1 MRSRAI
7 PPLHTIHRAK
17 TGEHQ
22 WHLKYADEDRQTQI
36 SGKIPIHPL
45 LSEIAHQAGMVF
57 DDVLL
62 ANSKGMIVYQRKAS
76 EFRFTNLKSLF
87 ATKVETSWLSALFSL
102 AAEGTSTSNSKT
114 EQSQEIMSP
123 AHLQVTPGGS
133 SYELFVQPVLIPNLV
148 HGEDNGEGESNT
160 WFLCGLTS
168 TNSFRGEYLAIP
180 FTYLLLFVFALVTV
194 FLGLPLLSLALMDT
208 RERLTRFSV
217 FSLILT
223 AFLWATTLTFFILDV
238 SIVRAIK
245 ERISEQLQT
254 TAQAIHDGFQIELNR
269 ILWQLNDYDKK
280 ITGLKDI
287 NTPNTP
293 KKDRV
298 AWVARN
304 DIPDPCQESPD
315 RPSPWCFPHYSIM
328 FWADEQGD
336 LRVNWTPQGKRYIH
350 GVHSL
355 RHRDYVSVIQE
366 RTLPLMKRQVGD
378 STIPF
383 YIQPIITLESSER
396 TIVISKPHEQGQP
409 GVTPW
414 VAAIQP
420 DMLSILKTPA
430 LPSGTGY
437 AVIHNDDGMVLF
449 HSEAKRSFRENFFE
463 ETDRNEAL
471 QALTYS
477 RAADSFEGEYWGKG
491 HQFYVMPF
499 QGLPWSLVVFQD
511 KEILRAHNFE
521 ILLFAGFLFLLYFLM
536 LAVFCGFLIG
546 VVGRQARKHWR
557 RWIWPNSRYR
567 NQYIGIVLWNL
578 LVAIGMTITMMW
590 IDVPPAYEYLLSVG
604 IPALS
609 FILLCTGL
617 WALRPIPSQ
626 DASGSHP
633 IRTGSPFSYG
643 TEGGMNS
650 LYSWMMLSFLLVFA
664 IVPVGNIF
672 SIAHREETDLLMKHH
687 LFTLGQSLIQTQHTP
702 LVPLGEIT
710 ENGIFQYY
718 PRVTSSSEANMT
730 PLIPD
735 CQSPIHD
742 KPNYGMLTGFSSL
755 SSGIPEHQLSSTQI
769 NYILN
774 GILKD
779 GLTPTHLCFG
789 RLHSPMSDEENP
801 APVFIQRIH
810 KLVRSSSL
818 QSSPILE
825 TWGFIQDGTRQNS
838 FKWNVE
844 KSNEERRLSLML
856 ENFPQQRQGA
866 SEFTS
871 TGTLILSAEVPFS
884 LWMLPLNATGWWIG
898 VLGGLLVLFLLLR
911 FAIYR
916 TFPLQSHIPKWGM
929 SHLPQEPYKIKS
941 PQNFLV
947 VSPPGTGK
955 SVFAHSQLQHW
966 EVIDLRMTTDE
977 EHWSNS
983 ILKDLGRA
991 TKGKSTIALDH
1002 FEYKLGQPQH
1012 DHEKRNL
1019 VEGLLMS
1026 GHQVYILSSVNLLH
1040 HSFSLTPQTQNDSPP
1055 SGPTHSDIDWGYIF
1069 QSFLLLYFSEPG
1081 TPQLIQETIIQKTEP
1096 SIPSQL
1102 SDQNPIV
1109 QAFQTECGPTAHLRS
1124 LGQWIRQRT
1133 EWIAWSPD
1141 QLVANVLR
1149 LSKPYYYTLWKS
1161 CSLEEKMAL
1170 FHIAK
1175 DGFVHSAHQELP
1187 MLHQK
1192 GLIRFTPQIQIMN
1205 ESFNRY
1211 ILLAAD
1217 REDLITLERTQSPNT
1232 WSRLKLPLLLG
1243 VGLLILFM
1251 FATQQEFKNSL
1262 LALLSLL
1269 PVILPA
1275 FPELPSFL
1283 SASKL
1288 GESSE
1293 A

>member
-1 MRSRAI
+1 MPIKQKNQTPSKNSSVRKNRAGTVFKFSTILVLAFFGLLYFLNVSDNQAYLIDRNFRLLTMWSQQITGKLDSYQTVVKFTAQTIPTEEEMRQSSLPYRIKSGFSATFVQGEPSKLMRKGKTAILNFLKKAREKVEADLKGLTFLKNVKVQEFLSPDLAAQVRSRAI

-36 SGKIPIHPL
+36 SGRIPIHPL

-62 ANSKGMIVYQRKAS
+62 ANPKGMIVYQRKAS

-87 ATKVETSWLSALFSL
+87 ATQVETSWLSALFSL
-102 AAEGTSTSNSKT
+102 VADETSISNSKA

-269 ILWQLNDYDKK
+269 ILWQLNEYDNK

-287 NTPNTP
+287 TTPNTP

-298 AWVARN
+298 SWVART
-304 DIPDPCQESPD
+304 DIPDPCQESPE

-366 RTLPLMKRQVGD
+366 RTMPLLKRQVGD
-378 STIPF
+378 ETIPF

-396 TIVISKPHEQGQP
+396 TIVISKPHEQVQP
-409 GVTPW
+409 GPTPW

-477 RAADSFEGEYWGKG
+477 RTADSFEGEYWGKG

-511 KEILRAHNFE
+511 KEILRAHNFQ
-521 ILLFAGFLFLLYFLM
+521 ILLLAGFLFLMYFLM
-536 LAVFCGFLIG
+536 LAVFCGLLIG
-546 VVGRQARKHWR
+546 LVGRQARKHWK

-567 NQYIGIVLWNL
+567 NQYLGIVVWNVS
-578 LVAIGMTITMMW
+578 VAVGMCITMMW
-590 IDVPPAYEYLLSVG
+590 VDLPPEYEYLFSVG

-609 FILLCTGL
+609 FILLIAGL

-626 DASGSHP
+626 DATGSHP
-633 IRTGSPFSYG
+633 SRPGSPFSYG
-643 TEGGMNS
+643 TEGGITS

-702 LVPLGEIT
+702 LVPLGKIT
-710 ENGIFQYY
+710 DDGMFQYH
-718 PRVTSSSEANMT
+718 PRDKRSSDAQMT

-735 CQSPIHD
+735 CQNPVPAKH
-742 KPNYGMLTGFSSL
+742 NYGMLTGTSDFSSVT
-755 SSGIPEHQLSSTQI
+755 PEPHLSSTQI

-789 RLHSPMSDEENP
+789 QLPSPMNDEENP
-801 APVFIQRIH
+801 EPAFIQRIH

-844 KSNEERRLSLML
+844 KSNKERRLSLML
-856 ENFPQQRQGA
+856 ENFPQQRQGT

-871 TGTLILSAEVPFS
+871 TGTLILSALVPFS
-884 LWMLPLNATGWWIG
+884 LWMLPLTATGWWIG
-898 VLGGLLVLFLLLR
+898 VLGDCCYYF
-911 FAIYR
+911 FS
-916 TFPLQSHIPKWGM
+916 FDLQSI
-929 SHLPQEPYKIKS
+929 EPFHCTHTFLSGECPISLKS
-941 PQNFLV
+941 PK
-947 VSPPGTGK
+947 K
-955 SVFAHSQLQHW
+955 SNPH
-966 EVIDLRMTTDE
+966 
-977 EHWSNS
+977 
-983 ILKDLGRA
+983 
-991 TKGKSTIALDH
+991 
-1002 FEYKLGQPQH
+1002 
-1012 DHEKRNL
+1012 
-1019 VEGLLMS
+1019 
-1026 GHQVYILSSVNLLH
+1026 
-1040 HSFSLTPQTQNDSPP
+1040 
-1055 SGPTHSDIDWGYIF
+1055 
-1069 QSFLLLYFSEPG
+1069 
-1081 TPQLIQETIIQKTEP
+1081 KT
-1096 SIPSQL
+1096 
-1102 SDQNPIV
+1102 
-1109 QAFQTECGPTAHLRS
+1109 F
-1124 LGQWIRQRT
+1124 
-1133 EWIAWSPD
+1133 
-1141 QLVANVLR
+1141 
-1149 LSKPYYYTLWKS
+1149 
-1161 CSLEEKMAL
+1161 
-1170 FHIAK
+1170 
-1175 DGFVHSAHQELP
+1175 
-1187 MLHQK
+1187 
-1192 GLIRFTPQIQIMN
+1192 
-1205 ESFNRY
+1205 
-1211 ILLAAD
+1211 
-1217 REDLITLERTQSPNT
+1217 
-1232 WSRLKLPLLLG
+1232 
-1243 VGLLILFM
+1243 
-1251 FATQQEFKNSL
+1251 
-1262 LALLSLL
+1262 
-1269 PVILPA
+1269 
-1275 FPELPSFL
+1275 
-1283 SASKL
+1283 
-1288 GESSE
+1288 
-1293 A
+1293 